1 MDAPPSEETVS
12 RPTSPAGTSRLRVLF
27 GGLVLLVLLG
37 SVLFWLMTRNEE
49 STDDAFIEANVV
61 QISARVSGYVTQ
73 VAVNDNQ
80 WVKPGDLL
88 ALVDPRDFEL
98 RVQQAEATLNAAKAR
113 HGAATQDLSVVT
125 TTSHAEIGQAEAQ
138 LKAAE
143 ARADLAGT
151 DLSRYQALF
160 ARDEVSRQRLDQAML
175 DKKTADAD
183 LTRAKER
190 LAGALSGPR
199 QIDLKKEQAA
209 SGRAS
214 VEEAQA
220 ALDQARLDLSYTR
233 LTSPV
238 AGHVA
243 KKNLDLGQLVQ
254 PGASIMA
261 IVYGPPWVVANF
273 KETQLRRMKPGQ
285 KVTIQVDAFPNRKFK
300 GHVDSLQPGTGA
312 RFSLL
317 PPENATGNYVKV
329 VQRIPVKI
337 VFDENPESLMALSPG
352 MSVEPTV
359 ELDDPRS

>member
-1 MDAPPSEETVS
+1 MDAPPSGETVS
-12 RPTSPAGTSRLRVLF
+12 RSTAPASASRLRMLL
-27 GGLVLLVLLG
+27 GGLVLLILLLAG
-37 SVLFWLMTRNEE
+37 LFWLMFRNEE

-73 VAVNDNQ
+73 VAVQDNQ

-88 ALVDPRDFEL
+88 ALIDPRDFEL
-98 RVQQAEATLNAAKAR
+98 RVQQAEATLNAAKAK
-113 HGAATQDLSVVT
+113 HQAATQDLSVVT
-125 TTSHAEIGQAEAQ
+125 TTSHAEIGQAEAL

-143 ARADLAGT
+143 AKADLAGA

-160 ARDEVSRQRLDQAML
+160 AKDEVSRQRLDQAML

-183 LTRAKER
+183 LRRAKEQ
-190 LAGALSGPR
+190 LASALSGPR
-199 QIDLKKEQAA
+199 QIDLKREQAA
-209 SGRAS
+209 SGQAS
-214 VEEAQA
+214 VEEARA
-220 ALDQARLDLSYTR
+220 ALDQTRLNLSYTR
-233 LTSPV
+233 LISPV
-238 AGHVA
+238 AGRVA
-243 KKNLDLGQLVQ
+243 QKNLDLGQLVQ
-254 PGASIMA
+254 PGTSVMA

-285 KVTIQVDAFPNRKFK
+285 KVTIRVDAFPNKKLK

-337 VFDENPESLMALSPG
+337 VFDEKPESLMDLSPG

-359 ELDDPRS
+359 ELDGLRP